1 MQTSKGLSRLST
13 LEANKALLR
22 RYKTGILNARDPE
35 ALGEVAAADYLDH
48 AAFPEQAP
56 GLEGLK
62 QRARTLWQALD
73 PHWVIDDVVA
83 EDDMVVL
90 RWHLSGRHVG
100 DFAGVA
106 ATGRPCV
113 IHGIDMYRVS
123 DGKMAEHWNAV
134 DIYDFLQQVAPQVS
148 EPWARHS

>member
-1 MQTSKGLSRLST
+1 MQAGMGLST

-22 RYKTGILNARDPE
+22 RYKTGILNARDLE

-48 AAFPEQAP
+48 AAFPDQAP

-62 QRARTLWQALD
+62 QRARTLWQAFD

-83 EDDMVVL
+83 ENDMVVL
-90 RWHLSGRHVG
+90 RWHFSGRHLG
-100 DFAGVA
+100 EFAGVA

-113 IHGIDMYRVS
+113 LRGIDIYRVR
-123 DGKMAEHWNAV
+123 DGKMAEHWNVV
-134 DIYDFLQQVAPQVS
+134 DIYDFLQQVVCGS
-148 EPWARHS
+148 E